1 MERQGPLRAM
11 EKVPAATPVVPTGE
25 RGAQYLSGK
34 RMEKGW
40 KMIELWWIYG
50 GFMVGLWW
58 IYGGF
63 MVDLWWIYGG
73 FMVLIYD
80 VVLVKP
86 KKSMPFARSPSHHHV
101 YRWDFNIF
109 QPSPVMVG
117 LTLGLP
123 HDFHITSCHNLTQST
138 KSSKLYQVLSEL
150 CCWFSFTFPTG
161 ATYPS

>member
-34 RMEKGW
+34 RMEKGRKNDGFMVDLW
-40 KMIELWWIYG
+40 WVYGDLWWIYG
-50 GFMVGLWW
+50 GFMVDLWW

-80 VVLVKP
+80 VMLVKP
-86 KKSMPFARSPSHHHV
+86 MNSMPFARSPSHHHV

-117 LTLGLP
+117 
-123 HDFHITSCHNLTQST
+123 
-138 KSSKLYQVLSEL
+138 
-150 CCWFSFTFPTG
+150 
-161 ATYPS
+161 